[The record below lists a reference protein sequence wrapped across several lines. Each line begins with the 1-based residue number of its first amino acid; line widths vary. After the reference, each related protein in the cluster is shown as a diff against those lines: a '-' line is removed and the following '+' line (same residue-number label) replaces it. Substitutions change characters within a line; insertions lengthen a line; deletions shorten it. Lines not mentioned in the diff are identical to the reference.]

1 MKIGDILKA
10 YRVRAGLTQE
20 QMTGGVVSESFY
32 SKVERGI
39 HKIDVDTLVEM
50 LQANGFS
57 TNALFSFMDEEAAKK
72 EDSVQQASEYYTNA
86 SPERKAKLFKKTA
99 ERKDIP
105 KWQRDV
111 YRRLQATMEH
121 TVADFTEWEK
131 EKFKKRILIGNWDLL
146 SYNSLAVNMFVLDF
160 ADLYELVNLAYQ
172 SYNPNYAMDSYQ
184 VNAAKVSIDFLRRCY
199 FDRVDKKY
207 TKTTFDFIN
216 KKLHLEI
223 ETESAKVLG
232 GFWQALYDDDQEKL
246 DKFIDVIYASNMSS
260 TISDVVADLQTKS
273 KII

>member
-57 TNALFSFMDEEAAKK
+57 TSALFMYMDEEAAKK

-111 YRRLQATMEH
+111 YRRLQARMEH
-121 TVADFTEWEK
+121 TIADFTEEEK
-131 EKFKKRILIGNWDLL
+131 EEFKRRILVGNWDTL
-146 SYNSLAVNMFVLDF
+146 SYNSLGVNMFVLDF

-172 SYNPNYAMDSYQ
+172 SYNPVFPINSYQ
-184 VNAAKVSIDFLRRCY
+184 LHAAEVPIVFLRRCY

-223 ETESAKVLG
+223 DTEFAKVLG

-260 TISDVVADLQTKS
+260 TISDVVADYRQNRK
-273 KII
+273 